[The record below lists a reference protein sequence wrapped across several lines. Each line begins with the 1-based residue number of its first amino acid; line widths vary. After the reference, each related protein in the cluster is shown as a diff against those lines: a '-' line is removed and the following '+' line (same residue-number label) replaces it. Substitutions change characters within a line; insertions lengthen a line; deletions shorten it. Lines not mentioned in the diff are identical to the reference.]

1 MKQEEG
7 KRITIR
13 LNSKDLAE
21 LELLKRRHRIDG
33 DSEALKLGVEWVN
46 TYLNNVTRV
55 FFPAT
60 YDVVLMKKLKS
71 RKVERKVWD

>member
-13 LNSKDLAE
+13 LNSKELAE
-21 LELLKRRHRIDG
+21 LELLKRTFRIDG
-33 DSEALKLGVEWVN
+33 DSEALKLGMTWVN
-46 TYLNNVTRV
+46 SYLNNVTSL